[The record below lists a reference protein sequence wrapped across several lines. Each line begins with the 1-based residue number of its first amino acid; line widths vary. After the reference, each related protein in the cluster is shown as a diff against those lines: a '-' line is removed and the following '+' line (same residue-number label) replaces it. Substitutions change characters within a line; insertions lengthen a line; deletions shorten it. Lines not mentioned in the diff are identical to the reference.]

1 MYPQWSTTFDAHIH
15 RGRVMHVVVK
25 DQTAEL
31 KSEAMVPLDS
41 LATRCKKENGKLE
54 IWVSAAG
61 RETST
66 NCGGWE
72 NLRYLRNKGNR
83 TSMPESITRSAER
96 RRLKCCFLFCVSVSA
111 GVEAAGPPSDGGQI
125 LSGEKW

>member
-1 MYPQWSTTFDAHIH
+1 MYPPWSTTFDAHIQ

-54 IWVSAAG
+54 IWVRTWTSPVGEG
-61 RETST
+61 R
-66 NCGGWE
+66 
-72 NLRYLRNKGNR
+72 L
-83 TSMPESITRSAER
+83 
-96 RRLKCCFLFCVSVSA
+96 CCV
-111 GVEAAGPPSDGGQI
+111 
-125 LSGEKW
+125 